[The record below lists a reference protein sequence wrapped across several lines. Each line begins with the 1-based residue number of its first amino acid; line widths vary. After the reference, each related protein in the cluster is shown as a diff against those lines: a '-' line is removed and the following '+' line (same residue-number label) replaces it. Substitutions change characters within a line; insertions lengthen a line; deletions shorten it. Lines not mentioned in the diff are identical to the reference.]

1 MNTSAIQKILKHG
14 LTNAVLIFII
24 CQLTSLANASNTDD
38 SKHKHAILQ
47 AQNGHY
53 SQALTTLKYLGNKHS
68 KPNRFFYDYISI
80 LGWAGEY
87 PQITNH
93 AKDLPLKQAP
103 RYVLN
108 TLAIAYRQ
116 QLHYA
121 RAENVYRVMGKRFP
135 GFLDGKIGL
144 GLVYVDQNKVNLA
157 ENVLLPLKKSHP
169 DNVDLLNAIAY
180 LHEVQSNL
188 IASLS
193 IYQRLLTINPN
204 DPLILRKKILTLNS
218 IGASHLANSMI
229 KDPSLFSKDELARIR
244 TNMAAHQIRW
254 AGIPPE
260 QEEDH
265 FDEIEIAIHTL
276 KKNIRDFRSE
286 FGATSPFTLNAQ
298 FDLLVALRNRLRM
311 NETISL
317 YKELITANIKVP
329 AYVQIAVCDA
339 HLYLENPDKAE
350 ACYLDVKQAVSQENI
365 NLDLSLFYAYIENE
379 KPDTAQAWIKQ
390 VAAKQPPYI
399 WGKGVKPL
407 RKPNPKK
414 TQSETIA
421 ALSIAYADNLQ
432 EAEQQIEA
440 LHQLAPYNTDL
451 RKELANIDYWRG
463 WPRKAQGEYDIGLT
477 QEPKHLGL
485 RMGQARNQLAL
496 KQYEEAEISIDS
508 LFGLYPENKGIAV
521 QNKLWGIHNM
531 REFKTEVNISDS
543 NSASNNLR
551 KSDNGSRSLDI
562 SSYLYTRP
570 INYNFRIYAHQHHS
584 QAKFK
589 GGDGRLNHIGGGF
602 EYTAPTMF
610 LMAEVHQNEYI
621 RQYQGAKNRL
631 AYSING
637 RFTPSDHWSVSF
649 SQESLSSQTPLA
661 ALYFDG
667 TYAKSLSMGIQYR
680 WHESRTAGLQHAYLD
695 FSDGNKRHSLNGF
708 WKEQWY
714 SQYNYKFSTRVDL
727 YSSTNLKADEINRNS
742 DDVTTTPYFN
752 PEMDFSGSIALENE
766 WLSWR
771 RHEDSFYQR
780 LILSTGFYTQAGY
793 IPSGSKGEAPV
804 QEALDNKLKY
814 GTGNTWGLQYEH
826 RWTFNDRF
834 ELIYG
839 AKRANKRYDLKDELS
854 SSYYL
859 LLDWRF

>member
-1 MNTSAIQKILKHG
+1 MNISAIQKTINYGFVK
-14 LTNAVLIFII
+14 AVLFFII
-24 CQLTSLANASNTDD
+24 CLLTSVANASNTDD

-47 AQNGHY
+47 AQSGHY
-53 SQALTTLKYLGNKHS
+53 SPALTTLKGLGNKHE

-80 LGWAGEY
+80 LGWAGKH

-93 AKDLPLKQAP
+93 AKDIPLKQAP

-116 QLHYA
+116 QLNYA
-121 RAENVYRVMGKRFP
+121 RSENVYRVMGRRFP
-135 GFLDGKIGL
+135 GFLDGEIGL
-144 GLVYVDQNKVNLA
+144 GLVYVDQNKVKLA
-157 ENVLLPLKKSHP
+157 EGVLLPLEKMHP
-169 DNVDLLNAIAY
+169 DNIELLNALAY
-180 LHEVQSNL
+180 LHEAQNKR
-188 IASLS
+188 IAALS
-193 IYQRLLTINPN
+193 IYQRLLTIHPN
-204 DPLILRKKILTLNS
+204 DPVILRKKILILNS
-218 IGASHLANSMI
+218 IGASHLADSMI
-229 KDPSLFSKDELARIR
+229 KDPSLFSKDDLARIR
-244 TNMAAHQIRW
+244 TDMAAHQIRW
-254 AGIPPE
+254 AGIPTE
-260 QEEDH
+260 QEKDH
-265 FDEIEIAIHTL
+265 FDEIEIAIREL
-276 KKNIRDFRSE
+276 KTNIRDFHSE
-286 FGATSPFTLNAQ
+286 FGDTSPFTLNAQ

-311 NETISL
+311 NETINL
-317 YKELITANIKVP
+317 YDELITASIKVP
-329 AYVQIAVCDA
+329 AYAQIAVCDA
-339 HLYLENPDKAE
+339 HLYLEDPDKAE
-350 ACYLDVKQAVSQENI
+350 ACYLDVKQAVSQENV

-399 WGKGVKPL
+399 WGKGERPL
-407 RKPNPKK
+407 RKPNPRK
-414 TQSETIA
+414 TQSETVS
-421 ALSIAYADNLQ
+421 ALSLAYADNLQ
-432 EAEQQIEA
+432 EAEQQIET

-477 QEPKHLGL
+477 QEPKHIGL

-496 KQYEEAEISIDS
+496 KQYEQAEISIES
-508 LFGLYPENKGIAV
+508 LFNLYPEDKGIAT

-531 REFKTEVNISDS
+531 REFKTEVNIS
-543 NSASNNLR
+543 NSSSGSNNPTR
-551 KSDNGSRSLDI
+551 SDNGSRSLDI
-562 SSYLYTRP
+562 STYLYTRP
-570 INYNFRIYAHQHHS
+570 INYNFRIYSHQRHS
-584 QAKFK
+584 QAKFR

-602 EYTAPTMF
+602 EYTAPAIF
-610 LMAEVHQNEYI
+610 LMAEVHQNKYI
-621 RQYQGAKNRL
+621 RQYQGAQNRL

-637 RFTPSDHWSVSF
+637 RLTPSDHWSVSF

-680 WHESRTAGLQHAYLD
+680 WHESRTAGLQHTYLD
-695 FSDGNKRHSLNGF
+695 FSDGNKRHSFNGF
-708 WKEQWY
+708 WKERWY

-727 YSSTNLKADEINRNS
+727 YSSANLKADEINS
-742 DDVTTTPYFN
+742 VSGGVTTTPYFN
-752 PEMDFSGSIALENE
+752 PQMDFSGSIALENE

-793 IPSGSKGEAPV
+793 IPNIQV
-804 QEALDNKLKY
+804 ALDDKLEY

-839 AKRANKRYDLKDELS
+839 AKRTNKRYDLKDELS

-859 LLDWRF
+859 LLNWRF